1 MRCQAAAWVFNL
13 SVLYVSAVESL
24 CPGVG
29 LFMHTDA
36 LLSSFKYCISVASSL
51 GVPATGI
58 QCVWQMERWCMWGFF
73 FSVFMS
79 VPIWFLP
86 TPNLAN
92 PIYPRNGIWVFWRCT
107 KESRQA
113 WTYKV
118 ITERGRSC
126 LESISSFGIHLIMAN
141 FSCPKSSPKTWFI
154 SVEGSQHWPGPARLL
169 LQTLNGRF

>member
-1 MRCQAAAWVFNL
+1 MWDARQLPECLICPCFMFQLW
-13 SVLYVSAVESL
+13 SHSALGLVYL
-24 CPGVG
+24 CTQT
-29 LFMHTDA
+29 LFY
-36 LLSSFKYCISVASSL
+36 LLSSTASQWHLLLVFQQLEFSVC
-51 GVPATGI
+51 G
-58 QCVWQMERWCMWGFF
+58 RWSADVCGF
-73 FSVFMS
+73 FSVSLS

-86 TPNLAN
+86 TPNLAH

-154 SVEGSQHWPGPARLL
+154 SVEGSRHWPSPARLL